1 MTKEIRLNAF
11 DMNCIGHIQH
21 GMWTHPRDRST
32 AYNTI
37 EYWQDLARLA
47 ERGKFDGIFL
57 ADIVGVYDVYRGGP
71 APSITDAVQIP
82 VNDPMMVVP
91 VMAAVT
97 EHIGFGVTANLTYEP
112 PYLFARRMSTLDHL
126 TRGRIGWNIVT
137 GYLDSAARGMGLAA
151 QPDHDGR
158 YDAADEY
165 MSVVYKLWEA
175 SWEDGAVLRDKSNRI
190 FADPTKIH
198 RVRHQGRHYQV
209 DAIHLAEPSPQR
221 TPVLYQ
227 AGSSTRG
234 REFAATHAECVF
246 VFGADK
252 RITRDLVA
260 DIRARAAAHGRDPG
274 EILIFY
280 NRAAVVGRTRREAE
294 EKYREYHEH
303 ASIEGALAHF
313 SSSTGIDFS
322 RYEPDEPIRY
332 VKNDA
337 INSAVE
343 TLTTEK
349 CRALDV
355 AAHHRPDG
363 ARQPQSGRR
372 RLRRGGRRRS
382 DRLGRGNRYR
392 RLQSEPHR
400 DPREPRGLRRLGGA
414 DPAGARRLQARLPTR
429 HLAREAVRPLA
440 AAAAQPP
447 GRRASPARRQQQAIQ
462 VNFGNPAAHAR
473 QVSMARVRLPH
484 GPESGTL

>member
-1 MTKEIRLNAF
+1 MLNPESPGTRLMHREIRLNAF
-11 DMNCIGHIQH
+11 DMNCVGHIQH
-21 GMWTHPRDRST
+21 GMWTHPRDHST
-32 AYNTI
+32 EYNTI
-37 EYWQDLARLA
+37 EYWQGLARLA
-47 ERGKFDGIFL
+47 ERGKFDGVFL

-71 APSITDAVQIP
+71 APSIVNAVQIP

-126 TRGRIGWNIVT
+126 TGGRVGWNIVT
-137 GYLDSAARGMGLAA
+137 GYLDSAARGMGSPA

-165 MSVVYKLWEA
+165 MSVVYQLWEA
-175 SWEDGAVLRDKSNRI
+175 SWEDGAERRDKSNRI
-190 FADPTKIH
+190 FADPAKIH
-198 RVRHQGRHYQV
+198 RVRHHGRRYQV
-209 DAIHLAEPSPQR
+209 DAIHLSEPSLQR

-227 AGSSTRG
+227 AGSSPRG

-260 DIRARAAAHGRDPG
+260 DIRSRAKTHGRDPKN
-274 EILIFY
+274 ILIFY
-280 NRAAVVGRTRREAE
+280 NRAAIVGRTRREAE

-313 SSSTGIDFS
+313 SSSTGLDFS

-332 VKNDA
+332 VRNDA

-343 TLTTEK
+343 TLTTLSVEPWPLPVIVSRMGLRSRNPAIVGSAEEVADDLISWIEETDIDGFNLSRIVTSEGLEDFIDLVVPILQERGVYKRDYRSGPLREK
-349 CRALDV
+349 LFAGSRLLPSSHPA
-355 AAHHRPDG
+355 AAH
-363 ARQPQSGRR
+363 R
-372 RLRRGGRRRS
+372 RLTAFS
-382 DRLGRGNRYR
+382 C
-392 RLQSEPHR
+392 
-400 DPREPRGLRRLGGA
+400 
-414 DPAGARRLQARLPTR
+414 
-429 HLAREAVRPLA
+429 
-440 AAAAQPP
+440 
-447 GRRASPARRQQQAIQ
+447 
-462 VNFGNPAAHAR
+462 
-473 QVSMARVRLPH
+473 
-484 GPESGTL
+484 

>member
-11 DMNCIGHIQH
+11 DMNCVGHIQH
-21 GMWTHPRDRST
+21 GMWTHPRDHST
-32 AYNTI
+32 EYNTI
-37 EYWQDLARLA
+37 EYWQGLARLA
-47 ERGKFDGIFL
+47 ERGKCDGIFL

-71 APSITDAVQIP
+71 APSIVDAVQIP

-126 TRGRIGWNIVT
+126 TSGRIGWNIVT

-158 YDAADEY
+158 YEVAEEY

-175 SWEDGAVLRDKSNRI
+175 SWEDGAVLRDKANRI
-190 FADPTKIH
+190 FADPAKIH

-234 REFAATHAECVF
+234 RQFAATHAECVF

-260 DIRARAAAHGRDPG
+260 DVRARAAALGRDPRD
-274 EILIFY
+274 ILIFY

-332 VKNDA
+332 VQDDA
-337 INSAVE
+337 VNSAVVGSAEEVADDLIAWVEE
-343 TLTTEK
+343 TDIDGFNLSRIVTPESLEDFVDLVVPILQERGAYKRDYLPGTLREK
-349 CRALDV
+349 LFGRSRLLPPSHPA
-355 AAHHRPDG
+355 AAH
-363 ARQPQSGRR
+363 RQPATSSSQSRIV
-372 RLRRGGRRRS
+372 S
-382 DRLGRGNRYR
+382 
-392 RLQSEPHR
+392 
-400 DPREPRGLRRLGGA
+400 
-414 DPAGARRLQARLPTR
+414 
-429 HLAREAVRPLA
+429 
-440 AAAAQPP
+440 P
-447 GRRASPARRQQQAIQ
+447 G
-462 VNFGNPAAHAR
+462 
-473 QVSMARVRLPH
+473 
-484 GPESGTL
+484 

>member
-11 DMNCIGHIQH
+11 DMNCVGHIQH

-32 AYNTI
+32 EYNTI
-37 EYWQDLARLA
+37 GYWQDLARLA

-71 APSITDAVQIP
+71 APSIVDAVQIP

-91 VMAAVT
+91 LMAAVT

-126 TRGRIGWNIVT
+126 TGGRVGWNIVT
-137 GYLDSAARGMGLAA
+137 GYLDSAARGMGLTA

-158 YDAADEY
+158 YD
-165 MSVVYKLWEA
+165 
-175 SWEDGAVLRDKSNRI
+175 GAVRRDKKNRI
-190 FADPTKIH
+190 FADPAKIH
-198 RVRHQGRHYQV
+198 RVRHHGQHYQV
-209 DAIHLAEPSPQR
+209 DAIHLAEPSRQR

-246 VFGADK
+246 VFGADR

-260 DIRARAAAHGRDPG
+260 DIRGRAAAHGRDPKD
-274 EILIFY
+274 ILIFY

-294 EKYREYHEH
+294 EKYREYHRH

-313 SSSTGIDFS
+313 SSSTGLDFS
-322 RYEPDEPIRY
+322 HYEPDEPIRY

-337 INSAVE
+337 INSAVD
-343 TLTTEK
+343 TLTTLSTE
-349 CRALDV
+349 
-355 AAHHRPDG
+355 PWT
-363 ARQPQSGRR
+363 
-372 RLRRGGRRRS
+372 LRRIVGRMG
-382 DRLGRGNRYR
+382 LGSRNPAIVGSAEEVAQDLISWVEETDIDGFNLSRIVTPEGLEDSVDLVVPILQERGAYKRDYR
-392 RLQSEPHR
+392 PGTL
-400 DPREPRGLRRLGGA
+400 REKLF
-414 DPAGARRLQARLPTR
+414 AGSPLLPT
-429 HLAREAVRPLA
+429 
-440 AAAAQPP
+440 
-447 GRRASPARRQQQAIQ
+447 
-462 VNFGNPAAHAR
+462 
-473 QVSMARVRLPH
+473 
-484 GPESGTL
+484 